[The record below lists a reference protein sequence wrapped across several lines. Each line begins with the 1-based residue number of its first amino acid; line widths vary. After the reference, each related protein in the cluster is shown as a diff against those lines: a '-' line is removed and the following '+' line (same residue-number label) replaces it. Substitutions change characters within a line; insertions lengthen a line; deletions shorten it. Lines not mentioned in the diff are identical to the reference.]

1 MNISLKE
8 HLKAQVKDAASPTA
22 LVLYAAV
29 LAVAVVILVLAGCG
43 SSAPASA
50 VSPSPPPTPTAL
62 SLTAACR
69 ILRTDMLANGG
80 TPDRDTLKRIID
92 RGTNRYLL
100 IVVRDALHDLGANDG
115 GIAIGVD
122 LAVMTG
128 DCRRTGVQIPT
139 TGSA

>member
-1 MNISLKE
+1 MTLSRKLEI
-8 HLKAQVKDAASPTA
+8 AAA
-22 LVLYAAV
+22 LTS
-29 LAVAVVILVLAGCG
+29 AVVAAFVLTACG
-43 SSAPASA
+43 SSAPAPA
-50 VSPSPPPTPTAL
+50 ASPSASPAPAAL
-62 SLTAACR
+62 SRTAACR

-128 DCRRTGVQIPT
+128 HCRRTGVQIPT
-139 TGSA
+139 GTGSA

>member
-1 MNISLKE
+1 MNISRKIE
-8 HLKAQVKDAASPTA
+8 
-22 LVLYAAV
+22 
-29 LAVAVVILVLAGCG
+29 AVAAM
-43 SSAPASA
+43 ASA
-50 VSPSPPPTPTAL
+50 VAATAVFLAACGGSSPAPAASPSPPPAPTAL